1 MERTTARELA
11 ALTCSPQFKRWRDA
25 QPDDTAAANDAG
37 QVLGKTHLQ
46 WAQRLQ
52 PLLVPLLAA
61 LCMLI
66 LALVILKLI
75 AKDSQQWQGS
85 FANWEEAERQLEAN
99 ELAWAP
105 PGTFA
110 AALSTFQAAL
120 EEAAHTTHQ
129 LKQESQHLGHKQAEA
144 QRAASAFQAG
154 QQELEAQLS
163 KCAGRS
169 SRLQKS
175 LDSTAAELAAHQHG
189 AAKLQTQLNKLQHEH
204 EHTAASLSATDARL
218 KDLDQLPPKLARVS
232 KEADM
237 CRREM
242 NTLSGSQTKV
252 HESLQEYL
260 HQVKELQH
268 ELDGTK
274 KHMSRVSRDYGVCQD
289 TSAHLRFHVRQTKR
303 FWWKT
308 TAWTAAV
315 FSLLCLG
322 LLLHTRRLFERLRK
336 LYLDNVRLKNK
347 DFRLKRR
354 EVQHQ

>member
-1 MERTTARELA
+1 MASTPVVPFKATLSRPLGQGEVTRRMERTTARELA

-289 TSAHLRFHVRQTKR
+289 TSAHLRFHVRQTKVR
-303 FWWKT
+303 
-308 TAWTAAV
+308 
-315 FSLLCLG
+315 
-322 LLLHTRRLFERLRK
+322 LLLMNSKAL
-336 LYLDNVRLKNK
+336 LKYSMVGINS
-347 DFRLKRR
+347 
-354 EVQHQ
+354 